1 MIYPLHQLK
10 PKTKT
15 KTQNNIFGKHW
26 YFSQIVSKKAKI
38 ITSFF
43 MKKSKNNKIILGFSF
58 MYLVSVYPM
67 DRSMNMIYFFLC
79 FTSWYNNSR
88 LSFLIS
94 NIFINKS
101 QGRSIVYCVFGQ
113 KWPRGYI
120 TSEKRCK
127 IDAYRLLAIIRSC
140 FEVHVAGTLTR
151 GWGRGRGGG
160 CCSLSSYNRL
170 VIKDG
175 RWTMRTHRI
184 QCLKK

>member
-1 MIYPLHQLK
+1 MSQFRRCIVHRGRSYPRRWLPYWSRQRLYWIVEPLK
-10 PKTKT
+10 KEYV
-15 KTQNNIFGKHW
+15 IFLE
-26 YFSQIVSKKAKI
+26 
-38 ITSFF
+38 
-43 MKKSKNNKIILGFSF
+43 KNFNFT
-58 MYLVSVYPM
+58 
-67 DRSMNMIYFFLC
+67 DMNMIYFFLC
-79 FTSWYNNSR
+79 FKSWYSTNSR

-127 IDAYRLLAIIRSC
+127 IDAYSLLAIIRSC

-160 CCSLSSYNRL
+160 CCRLSSYNRL